1 MGTMSSDKGQT
12 TGLSDHHD
20 PKLADAVSLPGSCQ
34 ASFGDIA
41 TDFDQLFDDFDELI
55 RLEGE
60 TLWRILSPRGVSTVL
75 DCACGTGMQAIALA
89 RLGYG
94 VSASD
99 ISTKCLAM
107 VRDKA
112 AKQGLTICTKRADF
126 RTLHPWRGTQFDA
139 VVAMGNSLPMLQQPE
154 EVDQALRSMRRLL
167 RPGAP
172 VIVSVRDYSVLRDAQ
187 ETQMPRIFRMRN
199 GNPEWVM
206 DLRLFGTRNVRVV
219 TLFVTSIAGR
229 WRLKSFV
236 KPYLYLPAEDVRKK
250 MEAAGFSGV
259 KLLDL
264 SASRPYTGG
273 EWFVAVGE
281 Q

>member
-1 MGTMSSDKGQT
+1 MKSDKGQT
-12 TGLSDHHD
+12 ISLSDFHY
-20 PKLADAVSLPGSCQ
+20 LEIADEVSLPGECQ

-41 TDFDQLFDDFDELI
+41 ADFDRMFDDFDELI

-60 TLWRILSPRGVSTVL
+60 TLWRILSPRGASTIL

-89 RLGYG
+89 RLGYA

-99 ISTKCLAM
+99 ISTKCLAV
-107 VRDKA
+107 VRENA
-112 AKQGLTICTKRADF
+112 AKQGLTIRTKRADF

-139 VVAMGNSLPMLQQPE
+139 IVAMGNSLPMLPKSE
-154 EVDQALRSMRRLL
+154 GVDQAFRSMRRLL

-187 ETQMPRIFRMRN
+187 QTQTPRVFRMRN

-206 DLRLFGTRNVRVV
+206 DLRLFGTGNVRVV
-219 TLFVTSIAGR
+219 TLVVTSIAGR

-236 KPYLYLPAEDVRKK
+236 KSYLYLSAEDVRKK

-264 SASRPYTGG
+264 SASKPYTGG
-273 EWFVAVGE
+273 EWFLAVGE
-281 Q
+281 K